1 MYPLI
6 SKLLFVFLMAFQDQS
21 QSLNVISPRSPD
33 SFKLESFFPIDSIHH
48 VGELFGGGIIFYV
61 DKTGKHGLIC
71 SMSNISNTGSVQLF
85 NKQDPRSLRGRPDS
99 VKLINQVF
107 AVNDP
112 DQAKEL
118 CENYTNPNFSS
129 GVFSDWYLPS
139 QDELEILFRSKD
151 VVNKTLKA
159 LNQRIMNPLD
169 KIYWSSS
176 KFYNEIHNGD
186 NILIDLDVGSIVIIT
201 RPIPGRYF
209 VRAIRSF

>member
-1 MYPLI
+1 
-6 SKLLFVFLMAFQDQS
+6 MAFQDQS

-33 SFKLESFFPIDSIHH
+33 SFKLDSFFPIDSIHH
-48 VGELFGGGIIFYV
+48 VGELFGGGIIFNV
-61 DKTGKHGLIC
+61 DRTRKHGLIC
-71 SMSNISNTGSVQLF
+71 SMSNISNPVSVQLF
-85 NKQDPRSLRGRPDS
+85 NKQDPRHLRGRPDS
-99 VKLINQVF
+99 VMLINQVF

-129 GVFSDWYLPS
+129 GVFYDWYLPS

-169 KIYWSSS
+169 NIYWSSS
-176 KFYNEIHNGD
+176 KFYNEIQNGD
-186 NILIDLDVGSIVIIT
+186 NILIDFDGGSIVMT
-201 RPIPGRYF
+201 ARPIPGRYF